1 MPQKAQATSVALI
14 YSFFLNLPRKFSGLF
29 WKCFVCISWFK
40 KNLPRIESDFI
51 SQGMRFMLNDS
62 SIQKKEV
69 KLENEKM
76 DIFFVFTVLMNTS
89 WNQHLMINI

>member
-40 KNLPRIESDFI
+40 KDPNPRNETDFL

-62 SIQKKEV
+62 SFQKKGGKTEGR
-69 KLENEKM
+69 KKQIL
-76 DIFFVFTVLMNTS
+76 FLFLPC
-89 WNQHLMINI
+89 

>member
-1 MPQKAQATSVALI
+1 MLCLH
-14 YSFFLNLPRKFSGLF
+14 FLA
-29 WKCFVCISWFK
+29 K
-40 KNLPRIESDFI
+40 KEPNPRIETDFL
-51 SQGMRFMLNDS
+51 SQGMRFKLNDS

-89 WNQHLMINI
+89 WDQHLMINI